1 MKKYITFSAAVYSL
15 LLFISCREDL
25 NLKSPNAL
33 TTDQFWK
40 VPGDAEKGVNS
51 IYAMFY
57 KEGVWAR
64 WIYFRLDLTS
74 DEGFSKSPWTE
85 LADWTRFNY
94 VNYNFWEGNAMT
106 WRDTYKAIFRAN
118 QVIANVPSIEFA
130 DKARKQSI
138 LAEAK
143 FLRALYYFYAAEL
156 WENIPLVLAPSLPN
170 DLPKQNKK
178 EEIFAQAE
186 ADLKSAFEDL
196 PLSWDANHTGRASK
210 GAAKALLGKL
220 YMQQHR
226 WADAKTA
233 FDYLITGPG
242 AIYKLTTNF
251 EDNFTH
257 LAENNSES
265 VFEIQFGDQRLGGA
279 GETADAAVSSSR
291 AQFFAPRS
299 IGWSD
304 GQVRPWVV
312 SLFKEELN
320 ASGKLDSRLRHSL
333 FYPDLLK
340 DFGDLTYGKQWEWDA
355 DEAWFRKGQRDYY
368 RKNEDYFCQVNFRL
382 IRYADILLLY
392 AEALNELGE
401 TEKAYEYVDLVR
413 ARSKMRPLAAAHPE
427 IRNDHDLFLQRL
439 KNERVL
445 ELCGESLRWLD
456 LKRWGDLETQASIDK
471 ISQRDPDFKNFVL
484 GKTIRL
490 PIPQSEVKNNNAN
503 ITQNPNY

>member
-1 MKKYITFSAAVYSL
+1 MKNLITFSAIVYSL
-15 LLFISCREDL
+15 LLLISCKEDL
-25 NLKSPNAL
+25 NLKSPNAP

-40 VPGDAEKGVNS
+40 VPSDAEKGVNS

-57 KEGVWAR
+57 KDGVWAR

-94 VNYNFWEGNAMT
+94 VNYNFQEGNAMT
-106 WRDTYKAIFRAN
+106 WRDSYKAIFRAN
-118 QVIANVPSIEFA
+118 QVIANVPSIEFT
-130 DKARKQSI
+130 DQARKQSI
-138 LAEAK
+138 MAEAK

-156 WENIPLVLAPSLPN
+156 WENIPLILEPSHPD
-170 DLPKQNKK
+170 DLPRQSQQK
-178 EEIFAQAE
+178 EVFAQVE
-186 ADLKSAFEDL
+186 SDLKSAFNDL
-196 PLSWDANHTGRASK
+196 PAAWEANNIGRATK

-226 WADAKTA
+226 WEEAKTA
-233 FDYLITGPG
+233 FEYLITGPG
-242 AIYKLTTNF
+242 AIYKLTPNF
-251 EDNFTH
+251 ADNFTH
-257 LAENNSES
+257 LAENNTES
-265 VFEIQFGDQRLGGA
+265 IFEIQFGDQRLGGT

-291 AQFFAPRS
+291 AQFFAPRG
-299 IGWSD
+299 IGWAD
-304 GQVRPWVV
+304 GQARPWIV

-320 ASGKLDSRLRHSL
+320 ASGKLDERLRYTL

-340 DFGDLTYGKQWEWDA
+340 DFGDLTYGKQWEWGA

-392 AEALNELGE
+392 AEALNKLGS
-401 TEKAYEYVDLVR
+401 TAKAYEYVNTVR
-413 ARSKMRPLAAAHPE
+413 TRAKMKLLAEAHPE
-427 IRNDHDLFLQRL
+427 IGNNPDLFLQQL
-439 KNERVL
+439 KKERVL

-456 LKRWGDLETQASIDK
+456 LKRWGDLETQSAIDRV
-471 ISQRDPDFKNFVL
+471 SERDPDFKNFVL

-490 PIPQSEVKNNNAN
+490 PIPQSEVKNNTNL
-503 ITQNPNY
+503 TQNHGY